1 MVKLLILD
9 NGEEDEKEDDEWSK
23 HTSKVDAVEVRGGSE
38 VVCDGISKQ
47 GVH

>member
-9 NGEEDEKEDDEWSK
+9 NGEEDEEENDEWSK
-23 HTSKVDAVEVRGGSE
+23 HASKVDAIEVRGGGK
-38 VVCDGISKQ
+38 VVCDGVSKQ